1 MTEASPRTSR
11 DIQVAR
17 DLKTSSD
24 LKIAKVEAFRLK
36 LPYKKPISFASLTE
50 SVGQYVILRL
60 TLNDSTQGIAEAVC
74 RPGHSGEDAVTVAY
88 QLENFFKP
96 LIEGADPL
104 SHLALLARLEKV
116 RDCRAA
122 KGLIDIALWD
132 LRGKVFGQP
141 VWRLL
146 GGGNPKPVP
155 LTWIAHGNTREAMVE
170 EAKRM
175 ASDRGY
181 RGMKLKTWKRSMEDI
196 EMVAEVRK
204 ALPKAV
210 IYVDGNGKYTEG
222 EARTILVNVKD
233 YNVSFMEEPCKFVD
247 ITRQAAMAA
256 FLPVALL
263 GDQCC
268 QSLEEVNAHVRAAS
282 VGAVS
287 VKPRRTGLTESLKII
302 ALCEAAG
309 LPVVIGTDS
318 ESRIGALVRMH
329 LRSAIPHLE
338 PWPTETHFFDKLGDD
353 AFAGEFNFADGTIT
367 PTDAPGFGAALDA
380 GRLERYAF

>member
-1 MTEASPRTSR
+1 MTLAETRPGAAAQR
-11 DIQVAR
+11 
-17 DLKTSSD
+17 SD
-24 LKIAKVEAFRLK
+24 LKITAVEAFRLK

-50 SVGQYVILRL
+50 STGQYVVLRIKL
-60 TLNDSTQGIAEAVC
+60 DDGTEGIAEAVC
-74 RPGHSGEDAVTVAY
+74 RPGHTGEDAVLVAY
-88 QLENFFKP
+88 QLETFFKP
-96 LIEGADPL
+96 LLMGADPL
-104 SHLALLARLEKV
+104 GHLAVLAKIEKV

-122 KGLIDIALWD
+122 KALIDIALWD

-146 GGGNPKPVP
+146 GGSDPKPVP
-155 LTWIAHGNTREAMVE
+155 LTWIAHGNTREAMVA

-175 ASDRGY
+175 TEERGY
-181 RGMKLKTWKRSMEDI
+181 RGMKLKTWKRSMEDV
-196 EMVAEVRK
+196 EMVAEVRQ

-210 IYVDGNGKYTEG
+210 IYVDGNGIYTES
-222 EARTILVNVKD
+222 ETRTILVNVKD
-233 YNVSFMEEPCKFVD
+233 YNVSFMEEPCDFSD
-247 ITRQAAMAA
+247 ISRQAAMAA

-268 QSLEEVNAHVRAAS
+268 ESLAQVNAHIRARS

-287 VKPRRTGLTESLKII
+287 VKLRRTGLTESLKII

-329 LRSAIPHLE
+329 LRSAIPSLA
-338 PWPTETHFFDKLGDD
+338 PWPTETHFFDKLGGDP
-353 AFAGEFNFADGTIT
+353 FAGEFKFEDGTIT
-367 PTDAPGFGAALDA
+367 PTDAPGFGGAIDRHALD
-380 GRLERYAF
+380 LYAF

>member
-1 MTEASPRTSR
+1 MTLAETRPGAAAQR
-11 DIQVAR
+11 
-17 DLKTSSD
+17 SD
-24 LKIAKVEAFRLK
+24 LKITAVEAFRLK

-50 SVGQYVILRL
+50 STGQYVVLRL
-60 TLNDSTQGIAEAVC
+60 KLDDGTEGIAEAVC
-74 RPGHSGEDAVTVAY
+74 RPGHTGEDAVLVAY
-88 QLENFFKP
+88 QLETFFKP
-96 LIEGADPL
+96 LLMGADPL
-104 SHLALLARLEKV
+104 GHLALLAKIEKV

-122 KGLIDIALWD
+122 KALIDVALWD

-146 GGGNPKPVP
+146 GGSDPKPVP
-155 LTWIAHGNTREAMVE
+155 LTWIAHGNTREAMVA

-175 ASDRGY
+175 SEERGY
-181 RGMKLKTWKRSMEDI
+181 RGMKLKTWKRSMEDV
-196 EMVAEVRK
+196 EMVAEVRQ

-210 IYVDGNGKYTEG
+210 IYVDGNGIYTES
-222 EARTILVNVKD
+222 ETRTILVNVKD
-233 YNVSFMEEPCKFVD
+233 YNVSFMEEPCDFTD
-247 ITRQAAMAA
+247 ISRQAAMAA

-268 QSLEEVNAHVRAAS
+268 ESLAQVNAHIRARS

-287 VKPRRTGLTESLKII
+287 VKLRRTGLTESLKII

-329 LRSAIPHLE
+329 LRSAIPSLA
-338 PWPTETHFFDKLGDD
+338 PWPTETHFFDKLGGDP
-353 AFAGEFNFADGTIT
+353 FAGEFKFEDGTIT
-367 PTDAPGFGAALDA
+367 PTDAPGFGGAIDRHALD
-380 GRLERYAF
+380 LYAF

>member
-1 MTEASPRTSR
+1 MTLAETRPGAAAQR
-11 DIQVAR
+11 
-17 DLKTSSD
+17 SD
-24 LKIAKVEAFRLK
+24 LKITAVEAFRLK

-50 SVGQYVILRL
+50 STGQYVVLRIKL
-60 TLNDSTQGIAEAVC
+60 DDGTEGVAEAVC
-74 RPGHSGEDAVTVAY
+74 RPGHTGEDAVLVAY
-88 QLENFFKP
+88 QLETFFKP
-96 LIEGADPL
+96 LLMGADPL
-104 SHLALLARLEKV
+104 GHLAVLAKIEKV

-122 KGLIDIALWD
+122 KALIDIALWD

-146 GGGNPKPVP
+146 GGSDPKPVP
-155 LTWIAHGNTREAMVE
+155 LTWIAHGNTREAMVA

-175 ASDRGY
+175 SEERGY
-181 RGMKLKTWKRSMEDI
+181 RGMKLKTWKRSMEDV
-196 EMVAEVRK
+196 EMVAEVRQ

-210 IYVDGNGKYTEG
+210 IYVDGNGIYTES
-222 EARTILVNVKD
+222 ETRTILVNVKD
-233 YNVSFMEEPCKFVD
+233 YNVSFMEEPCDFSD
-247 ITRQAAMAA
+247 ISRQAAMAA

-268 QSLEEVNAHVRAAS
+268 ESLAQVNAHIRARS

-287 VKPRRTGLTESLKII
+287 VKLRRTGLTESLKII

-329 LRSAIPHLE
+329 LRSAIPSLA
-338 PWPTETHFFDKLGDD
+338 PWPTETHFFDKLGGDP
-353 AFAGEFNFADGTIT
+353 FAGEFKFEDGTIT
-367 PTDAPGFGAALDA
+367 PTDAPGFGGAIDRHALD
-380 GRLERYAF
+380 LYAF